1 LVIATRTVGDSA
13 GRRAEQAGRLCY
25 PSQRLAPTGLLAAS
39 LALLSLCASAA
50 EPKPPLAVRVA
61 QPKRGD
67 IIRYVT
73 LPSTVRANQQATLY
87 AKVAGYLK
95 TVAVDK
101 GQAVQSGELLAEI
114 EVPERLAELKR
125 GEAEARVADIELRR
139 LTEAQ
144 KKAPDLVLPQAIDK
158 ARGAL
163 DTARAS
169 IEGAQSLLGF
179 AKIQAP
185 FAGVITMRF
194 VDPGA
199 FVPAATAGSTP
210 QNAALFTLMDF
221 DTVRVQT
228 GVPEMEVPLVKTGQ
242 PVKVAIEELPGR
254 AIEGK
259 VSRIAYALDEAT
271 RTMLVETD
279 LPNAEHT
286 LRPGM
291 YAMVKIGVEQHTNAL
306 LLPAEALVM
315 EKTAAFVFKYADGKA
330 KKTPVIIGFN
340 DGTSVELLK
349 GVEPNEQIILAGK
362 LTLTDGQPVQ
372 ITDAK

>member
-1 LVIATRTVGDSA
+1 VF
-13 GRRAEQAGRLCY
+13 
-25 PSQRLAPTGLLAAS
+25 AAA
-39 LALLSLCASAA
+39 LALSAASAA
-50 EPKPPLAVRVA
+50 DQKPPVAVRVA

-73 LPSTVRANQQATLY
+73 LPGTVRANQQATLY

-101 GQAVQSGELLAEI
+101 GQAVQAGELLAEI

-125 GEAEARVADIELRR
+125 GEAEARVAEIELRR

-144 KKAPDLVLPQAIDK
+144 KKAPDLILPQAMDK

-163 DTARAS
+163 ETAQAS
-169 IEGAQSLLGF
+169 IEAAQSLLGF

-185 FAGVITMRF
+185 FAGVITMRY

-221 DTVRVQT
+221 DVVRVQT
-228 GVPEMEVPLVKTGQ
+228 GVPENEVPLVKTGQ

-279 LPNAEHT
+279 LPNADQT

-291 YAMVKIGVEQHTNAL
+291 YAMVKIGLEQHTNAL
-306 LLPAEALVM
+306 LMPVEALVM
-315 EKTAAFVFKYADGKA
+315 EKTNAFVYKYVDGKA
-330 KKTPVIIGFN
+330 KKTPVTVGFN
-340 DGTSVELLK
+340 DGASFELLK
-349 GVEPNEQIILAGK
+349 GVEPNDRIILTGK
-362 LTLTDGQPVQ
+362 LTLADGQPVQ